1 MEAQAN
7 RAGLELQPF
16 FFCTLCSLPGTV
28 WFSDFDRTWV
38 DSKQVL
44 WSG

>member
-1 MEAQAN
+1 MEAQAD
-7 RAGLELQPF
+7 RAGLELQL
-16 FFCTLCSLPGTV
+16 FCTLCSLPGTV
-28 WFSDFDRTWV
+28 WFSDFGRTWV